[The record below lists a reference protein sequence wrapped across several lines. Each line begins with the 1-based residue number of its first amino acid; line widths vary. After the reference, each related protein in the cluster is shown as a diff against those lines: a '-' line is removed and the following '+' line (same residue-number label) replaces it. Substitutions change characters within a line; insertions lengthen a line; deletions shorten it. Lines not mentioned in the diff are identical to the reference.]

1 MRIKSAAVNQRVS
14 ESETNKF
21 AQFLLKIGEGI
32 FPNCMTSRYED
43 DIQLT
48 NDIAKILVSRN

>member
-21 AQFLLKIGEGI
+21 AQFLLQIGEGI

-48 NDIAKILVSRN
+48 NDIAKI